1 MSPYLYDDY
10 RLGETPVNGNSAT
23 TKQRLSVIEIT
34 SIVGV
39 TVSAA
44 ILLVNV
50 WNLARQ
56 HEREQQ
62 QKSIPV
68 VDRPGR

>member
-1 MSPYLYDDY
+1 MTPYLYDDY
-10 RLGETPVNGNSAT
+10 RLGEVPANGNSM
-23 TKQRLSVIEIT
+23 KQRLSVIEIT

-56 HEREQQ
+56 HEREKHQQ
-62 QKSIPV
+62 PV
-68 VDRPGR
+68 PVADRSGR